1 MPNQQCCVLVVD
13 DDETTLLLNKILIN
27 RSGFANHTH
36 FSTNGSE
43 ALDFISDNCDEIQIE
58 TMCPDLIFLDI
69 NMPVMDGFGFLE
81 EFRKTRPELKER
93 IQVYMLTSSSNPKD
107 FERAQSL
114 GISGYLNKPLTKEI
128 LQEIGS
134 KMS

>member
-27 RSGFANHTH
+27 RSGLAKHTH

-43 ALDFISDNCDEIQIE
+43 ALDFISNNCDEVIIHPN
-58 TMCPDLIFLDI
+58 CPDLIFLDI

-81 EFRKTRPELKER
+81 EFRKTRPELTDR

-114 GISGYLNKPLTKEI
+114 GISGYLNKPLTKEV
-128 LQEIGS
+128 LMEIGA
-134 KMS
+134 KMP